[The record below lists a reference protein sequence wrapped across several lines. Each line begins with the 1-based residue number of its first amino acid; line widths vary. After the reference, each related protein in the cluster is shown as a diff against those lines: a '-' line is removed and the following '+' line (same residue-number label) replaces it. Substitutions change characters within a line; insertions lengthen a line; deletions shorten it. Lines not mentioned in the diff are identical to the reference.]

1 MDRIRTGLEV
11 ILALFLEL
19 RLLKKLTHYI
29 FLAGPQSQHYPTD
42 QKFSHPHSNTLTV
55 YRHRMAGVQETEL
68 SSEDTVHI

>member
-29 FLAGPQSQHYPTD
+29 FLAVQQPSKPTL
-42 QKFSHPHSNTLTV
+42 SHRPEVLSPTFK
-55 YRHRMAGVQETEL
+55 YFDCVQAPNGWCTG
-68 SSEDTVHI
+68 DRAFK